1 MLQTVGFSPFLSG
14 EVRRFFK
21 THQIRQKLLRVIETD
36 AILNTAF
43 LRQTLKRVE
52 FVWRTLIYSTQIV
65 HNITTRCLKPQKS
78 SAFLNVCVGKYK
90 STFSIEK
97 LVSPQNQKNICA
109 FSFFIVLNKSNYFW
123 FDGEIGRFLE
133 IQSLINNIT
142 MKLSLTPPRL
152 MFLFLKTEHLW
163 NHLPFNANFCVV
175 TNMETKSLVRSVT
188 VIVWLEFDPFM
199 NICRLSDHAEK
210 SYNSFF
216 WQAVLKV
223 QRIGGLFLSEI
234 CCDVFFIFLP
244 FFLFFCL

>member
-1 MLQTVGFSPFLSG
+1 
-14 EVRRFFK
+14 
-21 THQIRQKLLRVIETD
+21 
-36 AILNTAF
+36 
-43 LRQTLKRVE
+43 
-52 FVWRTLIYSTQIV
+52 
-65 HNITTRCLKPQKS
+65 
-78 SAFLNVCVGKYK
+78 
-90 STFSIEK
+90 
-97 LVSPQNQKNICA
+97 
-109 FSFFIVLNKSNYFW
+109 
-123 FDGEIGRFLE
+123 
-133 IQSLINNIT
+133 

-234 CCDVFFIFLP
+234 CCDVY
-244 FFLFFCL
+244 LFFCLFSSFFACNAKWITSYLVKCNLGLGNIGIVRSSSPSLAAQVVVYVLEDLKSIVWKQILVFFIIVWLVNGCR